1 MLVEEL
7 NKVEEKQE
15 KISKENILEDS
26 KPKIIIKKAI
36 TDVNIRRDPKLS
48 ATIIRVL
55 KKGEQIEIKEELENW
70 SKTVDGYYIMSKF
83 LDD

>member
-7 NKVEEKQE
+7 NKNKEEKE
-15 KISKENILEDS
+15 KPIIKISKPET
-26 KPKIIIKKAI
+26 IIKKA
-36 TDVNIRRDPKLS
+36 TTNVNIRQEPNLS

-70 SKTVDGYYIMSKF
+70 SKTLDGYYIMSQF
-83 LDD
+83 LDN